1 MGYKIRSKFW
11 AVVFDVTYWFY
22 QKSREGSVWEV
33 WLLNKCQ
40 DIIIKGKL
48 KDDNS

>member
-11 AVVFDVTYWFY
+11 AVIFDVVFWLYR
-22 QKSREGSVWEV
+22 KSPEGSVWEV
-33 WLLNKCQ
+33 YFLNLCQ
-40 DIIIKGKL
+40 DITVKGRL